1 MLKGSQ
7 QQARPANAIGNASAD
22 VKARVD
28 EFNEEERSAI
38 AKKAAAGRWG

>member
-7 QQARPANAIGNASAD
+7 QQACPANAIGNASED
-22 VKARVD
+22 MKARVD
-28 EFNEEERSAI
+28 EFNEGERPAI